1 MRRVYYQFKWERAE
15 FFLLPPLALP
25 LQICPT
31 SVHVVCWGIFGCR
44 SSAKHLTTFGLFG
57 IALSKNKKEKK
68 GKKEN
73 IQNIV
78 HFSLHSLVLSSRR
91 KTRALFKKHVRGKAD
106 QKKSKR
112 NRQAFFSLERKEYES
127 SLLCSLFVMFA
138 NQADPDGRPPGHRKI
153 KRRKHPCASHS
164 PV

>member
-1 MRRVYYQFKWERAE
+1 M
-15 FFLLPPLALP
+15 PPLALP
-25 LQICPT
+25 LQIFPT

-91 KTRALFKKHVRGKAD
+91 KTRAVFNKHVGGKAD
-106 QKKSKR
+106 HKKSKR
-112 NRQAFFSLERKEYES
+112 NRQALFSQKIKHES
-127 SLLCSLFVMFA
+127 SLLRSLFR
-138 NQADPDGRPPGHRKI
+138 PLRESGRPGRSTTGAGEEQKKKALLCEP
-153 KRRKHPCASHS
+153 
-164 PV
+164 